1 MGANVMTC
9 LAAASDE
16 ERSQDGESD
25 ERGRSSKIRTMRIL
39 QRCCEACHHV
49 RA

>member
-1 MGANVMTC
+1 MR

-25 ERGRSSKIRTMRIL
+25 ERGRSSEIRTMRIS
-39 QRCCEACHHV
+39 
-49 RA
+49 

>member
-1 MGANVMTC
+1 MGLGEDAAMLRT
-9 LAAASDE
+9 AASDE

-39 QRCCEACHHV
+39 
-49 RA
+49 